1 MKRKRKDGILFGLV
15 GQFAV
20 KAACAAGAELA
31 TANPSPPAISAPIM
45 AKNFLRIVAKST
57 KI

>member
-1 MKRKRKDGILFGLV
+1 LFGLV

-31 TANPSPPAISAPIM
+31 TAIPSPPTISAPIM
-45 AKNFLRIVAKST
+45 AKNFLRIVANQQKYNT
-57 KI
+57 